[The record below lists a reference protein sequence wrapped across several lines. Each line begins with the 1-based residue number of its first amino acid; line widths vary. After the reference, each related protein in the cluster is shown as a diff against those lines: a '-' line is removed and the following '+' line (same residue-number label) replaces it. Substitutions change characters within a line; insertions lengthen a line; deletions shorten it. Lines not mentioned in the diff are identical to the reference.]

1 MACVRPDEST
11 RPHDAPRPNDNADS
25 VEGEAA
31 RIRKDDN
38 GKKKTKHFVQWHTAR
53 SSKSATNF
61 QYNKNNERKK
71 KEGIFKLQVN
81 TVFFFSCAS
90 LSCVICSKTGFHM
103 LMCRKAV
110 VGMPSSMFATI
121 NQIMQC
127 RHRRRGYDET
137 HCWVRQT
144 QRRGVGFP
152 YILNSIYPAFI
163 SVKFRK
169 RKRGYEARR
178 RMIVQRIYIYPA
190 LRSIV
195 RIEFVVSLYQSTS
208 MVKRL
213 SHPHHCPTA

>member
-1 MACVRPDEST
+1 M
-11 RPHDAPRPNDNADS
+11 
-25 VEGEAA
+25 
-31 RIRKDDN
+31 
-38 GKKKTKHFVQWHTAR
+38 
-53 SSKSATNF
+53 
-61 QYNKNNERKK
+61 
-71 KEGIFKLQVN
+71 N

-178 RMIVQRIYIYPA
+178 RMIVQCIYIYIRPFGRLFESNLLCRCTSRQVWWSA
-190 LRSIV
+190 SLIRTIV
-195 RIEFVVSLYQSTS
+195 QQHNIIWAYIGR
-208 MVKRL
+208 
-213 SHPHHCPTA
+213 